1 MEMMRK
7 TEKGRD
13 TGDVKIVSQSEKK
26 RGREQKAT
34 IRKKESKKENNMRR
48 RRRMEVQL
56 PCNEAGSMNEAY
68 ECSTGHSNAPE

>member
-26 RGREQKAT
+26 RGRE
-34 IRKKESKKENNMRR
+34 
-48 RRRMEVQL
+48 
-56 PCNEAGSMNEAY
+56 
-68 ECSTGHSNAPE
+68 